1 MKTSAPSID
10 YSTQP
15 SVELLAACPCAM
27 YPVAHLHN
35 HYDRISAVRRWNAVA
50 KNKLKEPA
58 K

>member
-1 MKTSAPSID
+1 M
-10 YSTQP
+10 QP

-35 HYDRISAVRRWNAVA
+35 LYDRISAVRRWNAVA
-50 KNKLKEPA
+50 KNKLKEP